1 MSTTLTLTKEEARD
15 ALLAALTDKFPE
27 HTASLADQD
36 TVVEVAQFSIRYEGT
51 LTDPVVIEATFE
63 E

>member
-1 MSTTLTLTKEEARD
+1 MTTLTLTKGEARD
-15 ALLAALTDKFPE
+15 ALLTALTDKFPE

-36 TVVEVAQFSIRYEGT
+36 TVVEVVRFDVRYEHVV
-51 LTDPVVIEATFE
+51 TDPVVVEATFE